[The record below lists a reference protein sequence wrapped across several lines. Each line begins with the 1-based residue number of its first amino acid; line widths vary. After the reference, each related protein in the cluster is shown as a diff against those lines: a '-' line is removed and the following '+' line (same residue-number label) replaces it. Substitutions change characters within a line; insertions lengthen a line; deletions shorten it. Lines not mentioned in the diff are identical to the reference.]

1 MIKERADLEQGL
13 RDENRRRRMLN
24 HSAIVDKR
32 HAVVEANKLAKLQ
45 QKAELEE
52 QKEKER
58 VRSIEELEKQKVQ
71 KLKYL
76 IAHSK
81 AKENYAIELANKK
94 MEASGQYTL
103 RQDKI
108 DQNIR
113 LHQHRIQQLEQK
125 ELQLID

>member
-1 MIKERADLEQGL
+1 MQ
-13 RDENRRRRMLN
+13 N
-24 HSAIVDKR
+24 HTAIDDKR
-32 HAVVEANKLAKLQ
+32 YAVVEANKLAKLQ

-71 KLKYL
+71 KLKYM